1 MKLNII
7 EYLLNKLLNYRNKI
21 ARKQA
26 YDIYYNDWSF
36 LKMNARKLT
45 EEEIKDYE

>member
-7 EYLLNKLLNYRNKI
+7 EYLLAKLLNYRNKI

-26 YDIYYNDWSF
+26 YDIYYIDWSL
-36 LKMNARKLT
+36 LKHPARKLT
-45 EEEIKDYE
+45 KEEIDSYE